1 MLLVT
6 WDITLLGLN
15 KGFITKFQ
23 LTLLVIW
30 LSFTVLAFSYF
41 IQDKLVNFDADH
53 KLINIEHK
61 ELAPHLLSLIEEAI
75 PNIADGNGNR
85 VDDNMGN
92 MGNTI
97 IHFSQPNCDCQ
108 QYSEAHIKDID
119 KLALNNNFN
128 IKKIVVDKD
137 TIIPATPSVAII
149 DNTGDVIYFGPYGQ
163 GIACSQTS
171 GYAQTMLNNYVQG
184 YSANIVIKEAKGCYC
199 AV

>member
-1 MLLVT
+1 MT
-6 WDITLLGLN
+6 WDTTLLGLN
-15 KGFITKFQ
+15 KGNGLITKFQ
-23 LTLLVIW
+23 LVLLVVW

-41 IQDKLVNFDADH
+41 IQGRLVNFDADH
-53 KLINIEHK
+53 KLRDIEHQ
-61 ELAPHLLSLIEEAI
+61 ELAPHLISFIEAAI
-75 PNIADGNGNR
+75 PNIADGENDV
-85 VDDNMGN
+85 VDHSIS
-92 MGNTI
+92 NTI

-137 TIIPATPSVAII
+137 TIIPATPSVAIL
-149 DNTGDVIYFGPYGQ
+149 DNLGDVIYFGPYGQ